1 MNPPDTDDV
10 WDAWYYGVFE
20 GFSELLTFLAT
31 VGPFH
36 VVLVAGV
43 ALLGVIARFVF
54 KGWR

>member
-20 GFSELLTFLAT
+20 GFTELLTFLAT